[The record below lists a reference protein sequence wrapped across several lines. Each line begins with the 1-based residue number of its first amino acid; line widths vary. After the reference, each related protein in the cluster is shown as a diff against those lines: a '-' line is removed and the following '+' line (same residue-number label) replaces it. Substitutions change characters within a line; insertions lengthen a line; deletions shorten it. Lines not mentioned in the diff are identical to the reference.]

1 MFCSSPNKIFLEKK
15 KKKKE
20 THKQQACPTP
30 PLTLPCLRGGPVQLP
45 TALSL
50 ATD

>member
-15 KKKKE
+15 KKKE
-20 THKQQACPTP
+20 THKQQARPTP
-30 PLTLPCLRGGPVQLP
+30 PLTLPCLRRGPVPLP
-45 TALSL
+45 TALGL